1 MTTGTL
7 AHHVERFLSTKYN
20 PETQIWYA
28 KYLKPMQE
36 HLGVEKAL
44 GTVTRA
50 DAEAYWQKLR
60 QRKGCWESHPSK
72 PTQER
77 TLAVS
82 TLINHLRAARTFW
95 NEMVRQRLVEYN
107 PFDHIQTP
115 KDNRPVA
122 MKAIR
127 PEDLRTIWQA
137 ALKSSTRD
145 FALITLMATS
155 AVRAG
160 ELVSMKLS
168 QINLKSGEVWVDG
181 KRGWR
186 KVFLGKASL
195 QAVCAYLQERL
206 EMPTDHL
213 WLNCHGEP
221 LTTDGVRQMVDRLA
235 DKAEVKGRHNLHAFR
250 HRVAQSWLDN
260 GINAE
265 IVAQALGH
273 ANVTVTLTIYSN
285 QDDQRVR
292 KAFQQAELYPFRDPR
307 GFDDLD
313 LPEIV
318 KLLSDKLTHKLEGNE
333 PASSLAI

>member
-1 MTTGTL
+1 MTTDTL

-20 PETQIWYA
+20 PETQTWYA
-28 KYLKPMQE
+28 KYLRPMLA
-36 HLGVEKAL
+36 HLGNECAL
-44 GTVTRA
+44 NSVTRA
-50 DAEAYWQKLR
+50 QAEAYWLSVR
-60 QRKGCWESHPSK
+60 QRRTCWESHPNK
-72 PTQER
+72 PTQDR
-77 TLAVS
+77 ALAVT

-127 PEDLRTIWQA
+127 PEDLRSIWQA
-137 ALKSSTRD
+137 ALKSGTRD

-160 ELVSMKLS
+160 ELVNMKLS
-168 QINLKSGEVWVDG
+168 QINLKNGEVWVEG

-206 EMPTDHL
+206 ELPSDHL
-213 WLNCHGEP
+213 WLNCHGDP
-221 LTTDGVRQMVDRLA
+221 LTTDGVRQLVDRLA
-235 DKAEVKGRHNLHAFR
+235 EKGEVKGRHNLHAFR

-292 KAFQQAELYPFRDPR
+292 KAFQQAEMFPFRDPS
-307 GFDDLD
+307 GIDDLD
-313 LPEIV
+313 LPEII
-318 KLLSDKLTHKLEGNE
+318 KRLTDQLSNRIEQQS
-333 PASSLAI
+333 AA